1 MPHVRL
7 ADCSLAFAERGAGP
21 PLLLL
26 MGLGGSHRSWGEPF
40 LTALGRGFT
49 LFALDHR
56 GTGGST
62 RGTAPYT
69 IAQLADDAAAALQA
83 LGLARA
89 HVLGLSMGGMVAQ
102 ELALRQPARLA
113 GLVLASTTCGGPHAV
128 WPGADG
134 RRRFAE
140 GLRLGESLWPAV
152 VADEFAAA
160 NRPFLARIAF
170 DTLAAGTPPSV
181 FAEQAR
187 AIARFSTWERLPL
200 ITAPTLVLAGDG
212 DRLIPPANA
221 RLIASRIRGAE
232 GAFVRGTGHCFVWEA
247 PERAAAEI
255 SRFLARRG
263 QSLVAAPREPLA
275 R

>member
-7 ADCSLAFAERGAGP
+7 ADCSLYYAERGGGP

-40 LTALGRGFT
+40 LSALAGSFT

-56 GTGGST
+56 GTGSST

-69 IAQLADDAAAALQA
+69 IPQLADDAVGALQV

-89 HVLGLSMGGMVAQ
+89 HMLGLSMGGMVAQ
-102 ELALRQPARLA
+102 ELALRHPPRVA
-113 GLVLASTTCGGPHAV
+113 GLVLASTTCGGSRAI
-128 WPGADG
+128 WPSAEG
-134 RRRFAE
+134 RRQFRE

-152 VADEFAAA
+152 VTDAFAAD

-170 DTLAAGTPPSV
+170 DTLTAGTTPSV

-187 AIARFSTWERLPL
+187 AIARFSTWERLPQ
-200 ITAPTLVLAGDG
+200 IGAPTLVLAGDH
-212 DRLIPPANA
+212 DRLIPPVNA
-221 RLIASRIRGAE
+221 RILAGRIPGAE
-232 GAFVRGTGHCFVWEA
+232 GAIVRDTGHCFVWEA

-255 SRFLARRG
+255 VRFLVRRAP
-263 QSLVAAPREPLA
+263 LEAPREPLA

>member
-7 ADCSLAFAERGAGP
+7 ADCSLHYAGRGAGP

-40 LTALGRGFT
+40 LRALERRYT

-56 GTGGST
+56 GTGSST
-62 RGTAPYT
+62 RGSGPYS
-69 IAQLADDAAAALQA
+69 IARLADDAAEA
-83 LGLARA
+83 
-89 HVLGLSMGGMVAQ
+89 V
-102 ELALRQPARLA
+102 A
-113 GLVLASTTCGGPHAV
+113 GLVLASTTCGGRQAV
-128 WPGADG
+128 WPSGEG

-140 GLRLGESLWPAV
+140 GLRFGEAIWPLV
-152 VADEFAAA
+152 VAEEFAAA

-170 DTLAAGTPPSV
+170 DTLTAGTTPSV

-187 AIARFSTWERLPL
+187 AIARFSTWERLPQ
-200 ITAPTLVLAGDG
+200 IAAPTLVLAGDR

-221 RLIASRIRGAE
+221 RILASRIRGAE
-232 GAFVRGTGHCFVWEA
+232 GAIVRGTGHCFVWEA
-247 PERAAAEI
+247 PERAADEI
-255 SRFLARRG
+255 ARFLARR
-263 QSLVAAPREPLA
+263 APLQPQREPLI

>member
-7 ADCSLAFAERGAGP
+7 ADCSLYYAERGAGP

-40 LTALGRGFT
+40 LRALERRYT
-49 LFALDHR
+49 LIALDHR
-56 GTGGST
+56 GTGSST
-62 RGTAPYT
+62 RGSAPYS
-69 IAQLADDAAAALQA
+69 IARLADDAAEALAAL
-83 LGLARA
+83 GIARA

-102 ELALRQPARLA
+102 ELALRQPSRVA
-113 GLVLASTTCGGPHAV
+113 GLVLASTTCGGRQAV
-128 WPGADG
+128 WPSGEG
-134 RRRFAE
+134 RRRFAD
-140 GLRLGESLWPAV
+140 GLRSGEALWPLV

-170 DTLAAGTPPSV
+170 DTLTAGTTPSV

-187 AIARFSTWERLPL
+187 AITRFSTWERLPQ
-200 ITAPTLVLAGDG
+200 IVAPTLILAGDH

-221 RLIASRIRGAE
+221 RILASRIRGAE
-232 GAFVRGTGHCFVWEA
+232 GAIVRGTGHCFVWEA
-247 PERAAAEI
+247 PERAANEI
-255 SRFLARRG
+255 AGFLTRRA
-263 QSLVAAPREPLA
+263 QLEPQREPLA

>member
-7 ADCSLAFAERGAGP
+7 ADCSLYYAERGVGP

-26 MGLGGSHRSWGEPF
+26 MGLGGSQRSWGEPF
-40 LTALGRGFT
+40 LTALGRSFT

-56 GTGGST
+56 GTGSST
-62 RGTAPYT
+62 RGAAPYT
-69 IAQLADDAAAALQA
+69 IAQLADDAAEAMSA

-102 ELALRQPARLA
+102 ELVLRHPSQVA
-113 GLVLASTTCGGPHAV
+113 GLVLASTTCGGGRAV
-128 WPGADG
+128 WPSAEG
-134 RRRFAE
+134 RQRFAE
-140 GLRLGESLWPAV
+140 GLRFGESLWPAV

-160 NRPFLARIAF
+160 NRPFLTRIAF
-170 DTLAAGTPPSV
+170 DTLTAGTTPSV

-187 AIARFSTWERLPL
+187 AIVRFSTWERLPA
-200 ITAPTLVLAGDG
+200 ISAPTLVIAGDK

-221 RLIASRIRGAE
+221 RLLASRIPGAE

-255 SRFLARRG
+255 ARFLARRAP
-263 QSLVAAPREPLA
+263 LAAQREPLA